1 MRTTTNTPPR
11 GFSTEEYVRR
21 AGAVQQAMH
30 IAGIDLL
37 WLTTEADVRYLSG
50 YLTQF
55 WQSPTRPWH
64 LLLPASGKPVA
75 VIPSIGEAC
84 MKRTWVD
91 DIRTWSSPDPDD
103 DGLSLLAE
111 SMVELAGT
119 SLRIG
124 MPMGAETSMRYPL
137 LEFYRLQAAL
147 PAAQWIDATET
158 LRQVRQ
164 IKSAVEIEKLR
175 HICKITSLA
184 FADIPTHVHQG
195 MSEIEVFRIFKE
207 RCLLHGA
214 DDAAFVV
221 GTAGH
226 GGYDDIIS
234 PPGEHQLSDGDILI
248 IDTGCVFDGYF
259 SDFDR
264 NFAVG
269 TLDNSV
275 RDAHYRLWDATEK
288 GLETVRPGATCQDL
302 YQAMNSILEE
312 SDGSVGRFG
321 HGLGIQLTETP
332 SITSFDRTVMQ
343 TGMVMTL
350 EPGYTFAPNKMLV
363 HEENLV
369 VTDDGYELLSTRAPR
384 DMAIIS

>member
-1 MRTTTNTPPR
+1 M
-11 GFSTEEYVRR
+11 
-21 AGAVQQAMH
+21 
-30 IAGIDLL
+30 
-37 WLTTEADVRYLSG
+37 
-50 YLTQF
+50 
-55 WQSPTRPWH
+55 
-64 LLLPASGKPVA
+64 
-75 VIPSIGEAC
+75 
-84 MKRTWVD
+84 
-91 DIRTWSSPDPDD
+91 
-103 DGLSLLAE
+103 
-111 SMVELAGT
+111 
-119 SLRIG
+119 
-124 MPMGAETSMRYPL
+124 
-137 LEFYRLQAAL
+137 
-147 PAAQWIDATET
+147 
-158 LRQVRQ
+158 
-164 IKSAVEIEKLR
+164 
-175 HICKITSLA
+175 
-184 FADIPTHVHQG
+184 
-195 MSEIEVFRIFKE
+195 
-207 RCLLHGA
+207 
-214 DDAAFVV
+214 
-221 GTAGH
+221 
-226 GGYDDIIS
+226 
-234 PPGEHQLSDGDILI
+234 I

-384 DMAIIS
+384 DMATIS

>member
-1 MRTTTNTPPR
+1 MATLTKAPTR
-11 GFSTEEYVRR
+11 GFTTDEYVRR

-30 IAGIDLL
+30 VAGTDLL

-75 VIPSIGEAC
+75 VIPTIGEAC
-84 MKRTWVD
+84 MGRTWVD

-111 SMVELAGT
+111 AMIELAGP
-119 SLRIG
+119 SPRIG
-124 MPMGAETSMRYPL
+124 LPMGAETSIRYPL
-137 LEFYRLQAAL
+137 QEFFRLQAAL
-147 PAAQWIDATET
+147 PTAQWVDATDS

-164 IKSAVEIEKLR
+164 IKSAAEIEKLR
-175 HICKITSLA
+175 HICQITSLA
-184 FADIPTHVHQG
+184 YADIPTHVRKG
-195 MSEIEVFRIFKE
+195 MSEIDVFRTFKQ
-207 RCLLHGA
+207 RCLFHGA

-221 GTAGH
+221 GTASH

-234 PPGEHQLSDGDILI
+234 PPGDHRLSDGDVLI

-269 TLDNSV
+269 SLDDAV

-288 GLETVRPGATCQDL
+288 GLDTVRPGVSCQDL

-312 SDGSVGRFG
+312 TDGSVGRFG

-332 SITSFDRTVMQ
+332 SITSFDRTIMQ
-343 TGMVMTL
+343 AGMVMTL

-369 VTDDGYELLSTRAPR
+369 VTEDGYELLSTRAPR